1 MSVTAH
7 RWIAVLAFSLLMLS
21 PVFTQDAG
29 FEVLIRG
36 GQVID
41 GTGASGVRADVG
53 ITGDRIAAVGQLAG
67 QRARRVIDASGL
79 VVAPG
84 FIDLHTHSEMPLVA
98 DGTAQSK
105 IRQGVTLDITGES
118 TSSRR
123 ATDCRPSAGTGRRR
137 TGPRSPAISSG
148 WSGRASR

>member
-1 MSVTAH
+1 MLSSQGERCEELVRPRFTIRPRRVYSARAREASMSVTAH
-7 RWIAVLAFSLLMLS
+7 RWIAVLAFGLLTIS

-29 FEVLIRG
+29 FDVLIRG

-53 ITGDRIAAVGQLAG
+53 IKGDRIAAVGQLSD

-98 DGTAQSK
+98 D
-105 IRQGVTLDITGES
+105 
-118 TSSRR
+118 
-123 ATDCRPSAGTGRRR
+123 
-137 TGPRSPAISSG
+137 
-148 WSGRASR
+148 